1 VAVAVTD
8 GAVDTAGGT
17 PPFRLERDGA
27 GLRLHGEAGFVP
39 DAVSADRLL
48 VLARDPDGA
57 PVVVDTSPAVV
68 LRVPDPLLSNGSR
81 TQSADDGPAGG
92 LTITEQP
99 VLDAT
104 RDLGR
109 VEADGVEVADASVLR
124 FAPGVEGPAR
134 TLADRAA
141 VASSM
146 ASATPTLSQAS
157 ATVAYAG
164 VRQQFGRPIGSFQAV
179 KHMCADMLVEVTV
192 ARELLA
198 GAVRAVAAGGAPGEA
213 SAAASMA
220 KSQVG
225 AMAVDV
231 VGTALQL
238 HGGIGYTWESDGH
251 VYLKR
256 AALNRALFGSPRAH
270 RRRLAGR
277 LAVASTP

>member
-1 VAVAVTD
+1 MTQEGYAFLGLTAMMAMLVAVLTFAVMRF
-8 GAVDTAGGT
+8 AA
-17 PPFRLERDGA
+17 
-27 GLRLHGEAGFVP
+27 
-39 DAVSADRLL
+39 
-48 VLARDPDGA
+48 
-57 PVVVDTSPAVV
+57 
-68 LRVPDPLLSNGSR
+68 
-81 TQSADDGPAGG
+81 
-92 LTITEQP
+92 
-99 VLDAT
+99 
-104 RDLGR
+104 
-109 VEADGVEVADASVLR
+109 GVED
-124 FAPGVEGPAR
+124 PAR
-134 TLADRAA
+134 MLADRAA
-141 VASSM
+141 VALACDSVGVAEAM
-146 ASATPTLSQAS
+146 LD

-179 KHMCADMLVEVTV
+179 KHMCADMLVELTV

-198 GAVRAVAAGGAPGEA
+198 GAVGAVATGGPPGAA

-238 HGGIGYTWESDGH
+238 HGGIGYTWESDVH

-277 LAVASTP
+277 LAVAGDR